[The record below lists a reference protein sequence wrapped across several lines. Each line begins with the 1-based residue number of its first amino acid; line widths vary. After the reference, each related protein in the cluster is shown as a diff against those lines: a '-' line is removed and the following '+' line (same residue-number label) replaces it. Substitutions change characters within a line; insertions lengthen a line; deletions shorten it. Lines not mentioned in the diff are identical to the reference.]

1 MFGRAG
7 IFCKNDI
14 NSVCGVVDFIK
25 FSYIVTVY
33 NLYKFYFLILSINI
47 GVYLY
52 HATTQTDHVFDT
64 SYISI
69 LSMNLSPTE
78 KQLMN

>member
-1 MFGRAG
+1 M
-7 IFCKNDI
+7 
-14 NSVCGVVDFIK
+14 K

-33 NLYKFYFLILSINI
+33 NLYKLYFLIMSIHI

-64 SYISI
+64 SYINI
-69 LSMNLSPTE
+69 LSMNISPTE
-78 KQLMN
+78 KQFMN